1 MYNYVRKLYMFIRQ
15 HLLCSTFAVFI
26 HFFNTKHL
34 KNTAATMV
42 YSSLNSACSFT
53 LSPQPTTAHTV
64 GDKSMTNDKFCMDSL
79 FVFLQWPC
87 IYPRLFPWHQNNTD
101 ILFAGSHCARVPVV
115 WVCHSHIVIC
125 LHIFFFGSFLTMCF
139 LFYIYHCTFV
149 AGIHWQITHLAPKIL
164 CTRRMRQFQRG
175 SPGWEMSL
183 RSLVCEDLWK
193 EFLLYMNTAYHMYYY
208 CNWGLH
214 SLSCECFWYE
224 LRFQTALVIPPN
236 CIK

>member
-15 HLLCSTFAVFI
+15 HLLCLTFAVFI

-125 LHIFFFGSFLTMCF
+125 LHIFFLAVFWLCASYFIFIIVLLLQVSTDKLHIWHQRSFVREGCVSSSEVLQDERWVWEVWYAKICGRSSYCTWTRLTTCITTATGD
-139 LFYIYHCTFV
+139 YI
-149 AGIHWQITHLAPKIL
+149 L
-164 CTRRMRQFQRG
+164 
-175 SPGWEMSL
+175 
-183 RSLVCEDLWK
+183 
-193 EFLLYMNTAYHMYYY
+193 
-208 CNWGLH
+208 
-214 SLSCECFWYE
+214 
-224 LRFQTALVIPPN
+224 
-236 CIK
+236 